1 MPATARV
8 AQSILR
14 ALVGAAMAVV
24 SVACLLYLGLLLLH
38 YQPLVIVTGS
48 MQKTIPV
55 GSLVVDRSVDPAT
68 LRVGDVITFEKPL
81 GEKGLDT
88 HRIVAIR
95 DAHGTRLFR
104 TKGDSNPVADPWI
117 IRFDRGMRAHRMV
130 FSLPHAGNAL
140 LLVRAPAGRIAL
152 LALVSLLVLR
162 SLLGA
167 IASSAQSKAAR
178 AAQ

>member
-1 MPATARV
+1 MRVAGLVFRTAQRAATA
-8 AQSILR
+8 
-14 ALVGAAMAVV
+14 VV
-24 SVACLLYLGLLLLH
+24 CVACLAYLGLLVLH

-55 GSLVVDRSVDPAT
+55 GSLVVDRTVAPAS

-95 DAHGTRLFR
+95 NSHRARLFR
-104 TKGDSNPVADPWI
+104 TKGDSNPVDDPWI
-117 IRFDRGMRAHRMV
+117 IRFDRGMTAHRMV
-130 FSLPHAGNAL
+130 FSVPYVGNAL
-140 LLVRAPAGRIAL
+140 LFVRSRTGR
-152 LALVSLLVLR
+152 LALVALAAMMLLR
-162 SLLGA
+162 WLLGA
-167 IASSAQSKAAR
+167 IAASAQGKPAG